1 MLVAKKLAPGHRMHA
16 DVLRPVRAKILAE
29 AGHDVALDTA
39 DIQHQA
45 VLVHLLVVFGDE
57 VDDVLRRQTKDRH
70 IRIFEIR
77 LTGNVADGPFI
88 QRQSQGLVILIH
100 ADDLGIGVSR
110 KRLRQRAADQPQAN
124 DQDLHAST
132 CLRMSMASSISSFVI
147 TSGGTKRST
156 CLPAVQMRSPA
167 SAAFAT

>member
-1 MLVAKKLAPGHRMHA
+1 MLVAEKLAPGHRVHT
-16 DVLRPVRAKILAE
+16 DVLWPVLEEIFAE
-29 AGHDVALDTA
+29 AGHDVTLHTA

-45 VLVHLLVVFGDE
+45 VLIHLLVVFFHK

-77 LTGNVADGPFI
+77 LTGDVADGAFV
-88 QRQSQGLVILIH
+88 QRQSQSFVVLVH